1 MSLRMEI
8 EVRQA
13 APAEAALVSEV
24 LVEAASWLRES
35 GTPLWEPAQ
44 IGTAQVAPDVEAGL
58 FFLAWS
64 GADAVGTMRLA
75 ATDPLFW
82 PDATPGEALYL
93 HRLAVRRSA
102 SGGGTSSALLGWAA
116 RHAASRGAR
125 YLRLDCETCR
135 PRLRR
140 FYERFGFVFH
150 RERTVGR
157 AVVARYQLACA
168 YPHEDPSR

>member
-1 MSLRMEI
+1 MEL

-13 APAEAALVSEV
+13 APAEAALVSEL
-24 LVEAASWLRES
+24 LVEAAGWLRER
-35 GTPLWEPAQ
+35 GTPLWEPDQ

-58 FFLAWS
+58 FFLARS
-64 GADAVGTMRLA
+64 GPEAVGTMRLA
-75 ATDPLFW
+75 ATDPRFW

-93 HRLAVRRSA
+93 HRLAVRRAA

-116 RHAASRGAR
+116 QHAASRGAQ

-135 PRLRR
+135 PSLRKV
-140 FYERFGFVFH
+140 YERFGFVFH
-150 RERTVGR
+150 SERTVGA

-168 YPHEDPSR
+168 ARYEDRSR